1 MKLKEISR
9 RDFLKM
15 LGSATGLGVLAS
27 LGGWKYATQTE
38 PGNLEL
44 VELPLTLPRLDPAF
58 DGFKIAVIGDIH
70 LGGWMNR
77 ERLIPAIDMVL
88 EQQAD
93 LILVPGDLMAGYGW
107 NAKHESDLNDL
118 TEELSRL
125 SKQTLTLAVLGNHD
139 YWTKAS
145 AVRKALVKMDIIE
158 LSNTHHTL
166 KRGSAELH
174 ICGIDD
180 FVEKQDDLNELLRHL
195 PAEGA
200 AILMVH
206 EPDFADISASTGR
219 FDLQISGHT
228 HGGQVVIPGYGPPIL
243 PHLGRKYPSG
253 LYKIGEMWQYTN
265 RGVGMGRMSVRF
277 NCRPE
282 ITVFTLQAD

>member
-15 LGSATGLGVLAS
+15 IWSATGLTVLATF
-27 LGGWKYATQTE
+27 GGWKYATQTE

-58 DGFKIAVIGDIH
+58 NGFKIAVIGDIH

-77 ERLIPAIDMVL
+77 ERLIPAIDMILAQPV
-88 EQQAD
+88 D
-93 LILVPGDLMAGYGW
+93 LILIPGDLMAGYGW
-107 NAKHESDLNDL
+107 NAGHERDLDDL
-118 TEELSRL
+118 SAELSRL
-125 SKQTLTLAVLGNHD
+125 SAYKPTFAVLGNHD

-145 AVRKALVKMDIIE
+145 AVRKALAKINITE
-158 LSNTHHTL
+158 LPNSYHTL

-180 FVEKQDDLNELLRHL
+180 FVEKKDDLNALLLHL
-195 PAEGA
+195 PPEGA

-206 EPDFADISASTGR
+206 EPDFADLSAATER

-228 HGGQVVIPGYGPPIL
+228 HGGQVVIPNYGPLFL
-243 PHLGRKYPSG
+243 PQLGKKYPSG
-253 LYKIGEMWQYTN
+253 LYKVGEMWQYTN
-265 RGVGMGRMSVRF
+265 RGVGMGGISVRF

-282 ITVFTLQAD
+282 ITIFTLLT